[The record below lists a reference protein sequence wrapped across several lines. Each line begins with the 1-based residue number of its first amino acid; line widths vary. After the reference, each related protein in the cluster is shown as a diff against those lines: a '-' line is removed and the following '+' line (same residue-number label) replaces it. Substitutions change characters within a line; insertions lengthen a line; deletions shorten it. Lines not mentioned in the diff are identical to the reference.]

1 MIKCGTY
8 HSKKDWEF
16 FHVVLAVPVFVD
28 AVVVTEVGAME
39 MVMKVAVNER
49 AAAMKKVIEGKAG
62 AVGKAEEEKG
72 RAAMETEELV
82 HDDQPCWRHSA

>member
-28 AVVVTEVGAME
+28 IVVVTEVGAMVI
-39 MVMKVAVNER
+39 MMKVVVNKR
-49 AAAMKKVIEGKAG
+49 AAAVEKVMEGKAG
-62 AVGKAEEEKG
+62 VVGKVEKEKG
-72 RAAMETEELV
+72 RAVIETKELV
-82 HDDQPCWRHSA
+82 HDDQPCWHHSA